1 MMLLQS
7 MIKRNSIGLIS
18 PTTVEK
24 ERSPLPLASTTTLF
38 SIVVSMAIIASISVI
53 GITLGYMLSHSTD
66 VEGKCIKDVL
76 AFEQKGYYA
85 NLEGYKAASA
95 SCIK

>member
-1 MMLLQS
+1 MVKKNNLKLV
-7 MIKRNSIGLIS
+7 S
-18 PTTVEK
+18 PTVKEIEK
-24 ERSPLPLASTTTLF
+24 KGGGGASTTTLF

-53 GITLGYMLSHSTD
+53 GITLGYMLSYSTE

-85 NLEGYKAASA
+85 NLEEYKAASA

>member
-7 MIKRNSIGLIS
+7 MNKRNSGRLIS
-18 PTTVEK
+18 PTTALK
-24 ERSPLPLASTTTLF
+24 EMSPRPVASTTTLF

-53 GITLGYMLSHSTD
+53 GITLGYMLSYSSNVD
-66 VEGKCIKDVL
+66 GKCIKDVL

-85 NLEGYKAASA
+85 NLEEYRSASA

>member
-7 MIKRNSIGLIS
+7 MNKRNSVRLINPTAAVKEMS
-18 PTTVEK
+18 PRPV
-24 ERSPLPLASTTTLF
+24 ASRTTLF

-53 GITLGYMLSHSTD
+53 GITLAYMLSYSSD
-66 VEGKCIKDVL
+66 VDGKCIKDVL
-76 AFEQKGYYA
+76 TFEQQGYYA
-85 NLEGYKAASA
+85 NLEGYKAPSA

>member
-1 MMLLQS
+1 MTALKEM
-7 MIKRNSIGLIS
+7 S
-18 PTTVEK
+18 PPRPV
-24 ERSPLPLASTTTLF
+24 ASGTTLF

-53 GITLGYMLSHSTD
+53 GITLAYMLSYSSD
-66 VEGKCIKDVL
+66 VDGKCINNVL
-76 AFEQKGYYA
+76 AFEQQGYYA

>member
-1 MMLLQS
+1 MVKENDLKLV
-7 MIKRNSIGLIS
+7 S
-18 PTTVEK
+18 PTVVK
-24 ERSPLPLASTTTLF
+24 EIPKKAAVGGGRSTTLF

-53 GITLGYMLSHSTD
+53 GITLGYMLSYSTD
-66 VEGKCIKDVL
+66 IEGKCIKDVL

-85 NLEGYKAASA
+85 NLEEYKAASA

>member
-1 MMLLQS
+1 

-24 ERSPLPLASTTTLF
+24 ERSALPLASTTTLF
-38 SIVVSMAIIASISVI
+38 SIVVSVAIIASISVI

-66 VEGKCIKDVL
+66 VDGKCIKNVL
-76 AFEQKGYYA
+76 AFEQNGYYA
-85 NLEGYKAASA
+85 NFEEYNTASA

>member
-1 MMLLQS
+1 MAKKNNLKLV
-7 MIKRNSIGLIS
+7 S
-18 PTTVEK
+18 PTVKEIEK
-24 ERSPLPLASTTTLF
+24 KGGGGGGGGTSTTTLF

-53 GITLGYMLSHSTD
+53 GITLGYMVSYSTE

-85 NLEGYKAASA
+85 NLEEYKAASA

>member
-1 MMLLQS
+1 MVKKNNLKLV
-7 MIKRNSIGLIS
+7 S
-18 PTTVEK
+18 PTVKEIEK
-24 ERSPLPLASTTTLF
+24 KAGGGRGGASTTTLF

-53 GITLGYMLSHSTD
+53 GITLGYMLSYSTE

-85 NLEGYKAASA
+85 NLEEYKAASA

>member
-1 MMLLQS
+1 MV
-7 MIKRNSIGLIS
+7 KENSLKLVSQTLKEI
-18 PTTVEK
+18 EK
-24 ERSPLPLASTTTLF
+24 KAGGWGGGGASTTTLF

-53 GITLGYMLSHSTD
+53 GITLGYTLSYSSD
-66 VEGKCIKDVL
+66 VEGKCVKDVL

-85 NLEGYKAASA
+85 NLEEYKAASA

>member
-1 MMLLQS
+1 MVKKNNLKLV
-7 MIKRNSIGLIS
+7 S
-18 PTTVEK
+18 PTVKEIEK
-24 ERSPLPLASTTTLF
+24 KAGRGGGVGASTTTLF

-53 GITLGYMLSHSTD
+53 GITLGYMLSYSTE

-85 NLEGYKAASA
+85 NLEEYKAASA

>member
-1 MMLLQS
+1 MV
-7 MIKRNSIGLIS
+7 KRNDLKLVS
-18 PTTVEK
+18 PTVVK
-24 ERSPLPLASTTTLF
+24 EIPKKAVGGGRRSTTLF
-38 SIVVSMAIIASISVI
+38 SIVVSMVIIASISVI
-53 GITLGYMLSHSTD
+53 GITLGYMLGQSSD

-85 NLEGYKAASA
+85 NLEEYKAASA

>member
-1 MMLLQS
+1 MV
-7 MIKRNSIGLIS
+7 KRNDLKLVS
-18 PTTVEK
+18 PTVVK
-24 ERSPLPLASTTTLF
+24 EIPKKAWGERSTTTLF
-38 SIVVSMAIIASISVI
+38 SIVVSMVIIASISVI
-53 GITLGYMLSHSTD
+53 GITLGYMLGQSPD

-85 NLEGYKAASA
+85 NLEEYKAASA

>member
-1 MMLLQS
+1 MVKENNLKLV
-7 MIKRNSIGLIS
+7 S
-18 PTTVEK
+18 PTIK
-24 ERSPLPLASTTTLF
+24 EIPKKAAGASTTTLF

-53 GITLGYMLSHSTD
+53 GITLAYILSHSTD

-85 NLEGYKAASA
+85 NLEGYKVASG

>member
-1 MMLLQS
+1 MVKKNNLKLV
-7 MIKRNSIGLIS
+7 S
-18 PTTVEK
+18 PTVKEIEK
-24 ERSPLPLASTTTLF
+24 KAGGGASTTTLF

-53 GITLGYMLSHSTD
+53 GITLGYMLKYSSD
-66 VEGKCIKDVL
+66 VEGKCVKDLL

-85 NLEGYKAASA
+85 NLEEYKAASA

>member
-1 MMLLQS
+1 MVKKNNLKLV
-7 MIKRNSIGLIS
+7 S
-18 PTTVEK
+18 PTVKEIEK
-24 ERSPLPLASTTTLF
+24 KAGGGGGGGASTTTLF

-53 GITLGYMLSHSTD
+53 GITLGYMLSYSTE

-85 NLEGYKAASA
+85 NLEEYKAASA

>member
-1 MMLLQS
+1 MVKENNLKLV
-7 MIKRNSIGLIS
+7 S
-18 PTTVEK
+18 PTVVK
-24 ERSPLPLASTTTLF
+24 QIPKKAGGGGASTTIIF

-53 GITLGYMLSHSTD
+53 GITLGYMLSYSTD
-66 VEGKCIKDVL
+66 VEGKCVKDVL

-85 NLEGYKAASA
+85 NLEEYKAASA